1 MELDN
6 IANWTNT
13 SDSKLGVLNNSFAS
27 VEGNDT
33 KKITDHAVAFFVCL
47 FGLPGN
53 LLIMAVYVRK
63 MSTSTRLYMFSLAVA
78 DTAVC
83 LCGVVLITSDPGVV
97 TMQIVIYVFDMSTS
111 FSVFLLVFVSI
122 ERLLAVRRPHSFTIK
137 AQRAKTALKVIA
149 ITAGLFTTATTVAS
163 LKQYLRLNRVFEICT
178 LCVCVITMTTCYS
191 LTAATLVN
199 KVRTHRN
206 RVAALNRNRS
216 LDRRELTRNSS
227 LITTV
232 HGVLCE
238 RNEET
243 TCSHFKTNVVRPHPD
258 AIYPADAAPVNVS
271 TTGSQ
276 PTPAQS
282 SHTTVYNGA
291 TSAHPTTTN
300 NAVATHTKNVTLLFI
315 VTVVFIASWMPKWM
329 ATMGVPIPKEVKR
342 SFVINSFV
350 NPFIYSVASAMFR
363 EDVRQFY
370 RHSRDEVSRFLQ
382 CEMTVT

>member
-13 SDSKLGVLNNSFAS
+13 SDWLRGVLNNSFDS
-27 VEGNDT
+27 VEGNHA
-33 KKITDHAVAFFVCL
+33 KKITDHTVAFFICL
-47 FGLPGN
+47 LGLPGN

-83 LCGVVLITSDPGVV
+83 LCGVVLTTSVPGVV
-97 TMQIVIYVFDMSTS
+97 TTQIIIYVFDMSTS

-137 AQRAKTALKVIA
+137 PQRAKTALKVIA
-149 ITAGLFTTATTVAS
+149 VTAALFTTAMTALS
-163 LKQYLRLNRVFEICT
+163 LLQHHKFMRVFELCT
-178 LCVCVITMTTCYS
+178 MCVCVVTMTTCYS
-191 LTAATLVN
+191 LTAATLAN

-206 RVAALNRNRS
+206 RVAALSRNRS
-216 LDRRELTRNSS
+216 IDRRELNRNSA

-238 RNEET
+238 RDEEA
-243 TCSHFKTNVVRPHPD
+243 TCSHFKTNVIRPSPD
-258 AIYPADAAPVNVS
+258 TVYPADAAPVNVS
-271 TTGSQ
+271 TTGPQ

-282 SHTTVYNGA
+282 CHTTVYNGT
-291 TSAHPTTTN
+291 TSAHSTTTN
-300 NAVATHTKNVTLLFI
+300 NAVATQTKNITLLFI

-329 ATMGVPIPKEVKR
+329 ATMGVPIPKDVTR
-342 SFVINSFV
+342 SFIINSFV

-363 EDVRQFY
+363 EDVRELY
-370 RHSRDEVSRFLQ
+370 RHCCHEMSRFLQ
-382 CEMTVT
+382 CEITMT